1 MFLFPRGS
9 KPRRWPLLGN
19 TMIAHATGETA
30 SELEAGQQLDLARR
44 PHGDFTIVLQNGAQI
59 AMSRGYRAG
68 LESWL
73 GQPI

>member
-1 MFLFPRGS
+1 
-9 KPRRWPLLGN
+9 
-19 TMIAHATGETA
+19 MIAHATGETA

-44 PHGDFTIVLQNGAQI
+44 PHTDFTMVLENGAQI
-59 AMSRGYRAG
+59 AMSREYRAG